1 MQQLLIEHFPL
12 KITKQTINESLGK
25 NRGKLILEGIIQR
38 ANAKNHNGRVYPK
51 NILERELQKYIEGP
65 IREKRAYGELDHPE
79 SQIVNL
85 KNVSHNILEVWW
97 DGDDVYGRIEILPTP
112 SGDIAKSLIESGCT
126 LGISSRAMG
135 SVQSLDENT
144 VEVQDDLSLV
154 CWDLVSEPS
163 THQAFI
169 KPVGELNENK
179 KLDQSQTDNYKQIN
193 EIISDIICFHTGVCC
208 LN

>member
-12 KITKQTINESLGK
+12 QITKQTINESLGR
-25 NRGKLILEGIIQR
+25 NNGKLILEGIIQR

-51 NILERELQKYIEGP
+51 NILERELQKYLEGP
-65 IREKRAYGELDHPE
+65 IREKRAYGELDHPD

-97 DGDDVYGRIEILPTP
+97 EGDDVYGRIEILPTP
-112 SGDIAKSLIESGCT
+112 SGDIAKALIKSGCT

-135 SVQSLDENT
+135 SVQNLDENT

-169 KPVGELNENK
+169 KPVEGLNENIQQISK
-179 KLDQSQTDNYKQIN
+179 PSKDYKQIN

-208 LN
+208 IN